1 MKFFTKIFGEVELI
15 NYVDLDTHDRDLI
28 LKMRNHP
35 NVKKWMYTQDNI
47 SKINHIDFIKGLEGD
62 VERDYFLVKCKEQ
75 VVGSI
80 NFTSVGVQNSVEFGI
95 YVNPFEIVKNLGRIL
110 EESACYYAFDK
121 LHVSKITLEVLE
133 NNDRAVNF
141 YTNNGYI
148 KKYTKMIKG
157 KSVIC
162 MEKVAT

>member
-1 MKFFTKIFGEVELI
+1 MKFFTKNFGEVELI
-15 NYVDLDTHDRDLI
+15 NYVDLDAHDRDFI

-47 SKINHIDFIKGLEGD
+47 SEASHTDFIKGLERD
-62 VERDYFLVKCKEQ
+62 VKRYYFLVKHKAKI
-75 VVGSI
+75 VGTI

-95 YVNPFEIVKNLGRIL
+95 YVNPFEIIKNSGRIL
-110 EESACYYAFDK
+110 EESASFYAFDK
-121 LHVSKITLEVLE
+121 LRVSKITLEVLE

-141 YTNNGYI
+141 YKNNGYI

-157 KSVIC
+157 KNVIC
-162 MEKVAT
+162 MEKVAI